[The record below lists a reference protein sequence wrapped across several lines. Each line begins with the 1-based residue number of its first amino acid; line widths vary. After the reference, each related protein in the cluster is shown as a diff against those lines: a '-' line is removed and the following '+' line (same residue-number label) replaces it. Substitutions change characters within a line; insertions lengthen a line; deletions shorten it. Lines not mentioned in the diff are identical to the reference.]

1 MNLRMR
7 SAPPWAAAILVALAL
22 FLGARPAEA
31 QPCDPNSMSGTEDCR
46 APTVLFRP
54 AVMSWT
60 GDTAVYALPVTI
72 EWCDNVMLDADSR
85 TIEFDG
91 VDVRSSFTWRSPT
104 NAELTRIR
112 ERDEIRQ
119 DKCATWMLSEATLSI
134 TPGSHSL
141 EASIVDTYDIPG
153 QYQASYT
160 YSYTPIP
167 PIPAPVAPPLPGASA
182 LLPTHGDVVR
192 AAFQRVLERDPTGSE
207 QGYWTGLVDGG
218 MSVRQVIWYLVRS
231 GEHGAHFQTGRP
243 ENAIL
248 ASLYRHLL
256 AREPD
261 SGASIWLDVARSDG
275 WGGVIEGLMNG
286 AEYTGRFG
294 QQSVPGRP
302 VTAWAAGRS
311 SLVMD
316 PATASTAGVE
326 RGLCLTVSAGPGAAY
341 ECGDLRL
348 AHSLPGVRTLNSG
361 RQMALMYNSQHA
373 RPTPVLGAWAVLDTT
388 AGALVSVE
396 AVASIKGLGPYSGF
410 VERARRSW
418 TAAEWGAPGA
428 AKRIALTFDA
438 FTIPTGSYPSSVE
451 VIAHYA
457 GGVERRQTAYGELGV
472 VNRSASPYGAG
483 WWPAGVEQLF
493 FPGFNYLFWVGG
505 DGSTRLYAHTPQPG
519 GTYEYYTYVTDAAAH
534 PDTIHWNPA
543 NNHFERRLPSGT
555 VVQFH
560 NGDPNYQGLQMRTI
574 NPMGHRTEFVYN
586 TGVAGPGGGSTAT
599 LDTVRMP
606 GGARYTFAYAAGRLQ
621 TVTLRSGDSTRVSSL
636 VTTTDGRVSELVDP
650 DGKRVLLEYDDPA
663 APWRVTVRQDRR
675 GSRLHFYY
683 GGAGK
688 LARTQLDM
696 GLAGSDDDIT
706 FRFRPQETRGLELP
720 VPADSAFTLLD
731 GPQPDSVAFDWTRL
745 RLGRFGAPT
754 RVWDATGQVSSVE
767 NGDTR
772 FPALATRSRGPNGQ
786 EQSAEYDARG
796 NLVRTVSH
804 NPLGDGR
811 DAITQYVYGDSLR
824 WPNRHMPTRVIG
836 PMGETFATAYDALG
850 RRVSEHPVSAP
861 GRGVAYRYYDTSHPT
876 APGMVRAVQT
886 AVRSDTVEYDV
897 RGNLRAT
904 RHATYHSDVLGRD
917 TLATVDGFTSRVR
930 YDVMNRVIRETKLG
944 ADSVVVRNEY
954 DDGGLRTLTFRE
966 KFPDVQDVGSLS
978 QEWHYDNA
986 GRAYYSRNQESITRT
1001 KFDFVGQPVEVV
1013 TPRRDTLRM
1022 VYDVAGRLLRRIT
1035 PAAKYTEEDLG
1046 GFGMRMY
1053 FPRQPLDPTGPNP
1066 LQIPREV
1073 AMFTYDSVGNMLTAN
1088 NRDARITRTYL
1099 PNGALATET
1108 QSFRDAAG
1116 LGFGPGHTTQHRY
1129 DLNGR
1134 RVMTRYPQAL
1144 AFAAGK
1150 DSVLYTYSPG
1160 TGDLDAVH
1168 DLEGN
1173 LFSFGYDGV
1182 GRLAS
1187 VTKPGGLTETY
1198 SWDEDVRLTGI
1209 RLRAASLPHGANG
1222 FAGLAVLTDT
1232 VVREE
1237 ASGKVLDAI
1246 STTPNRTLETT
1257 SRYDAFGALREFRVH
1272 DASEGV
1278 TRETRTIVN
1287 DPLGNVLRELR
1298 TDYIGDTGGEG
1309 GTGMTQVKD
1318 TSIYNARGQLVRRG
1332 TTPMPHLSDL
1342 EGNYIYPM
1350 VRDIDYDLAGNQRF
1364 ARGAKSLG
1372 SGEPQRTL
1380 QEWERSYYG
1389 TDDKLRFQDRRACMT
1404 QGPRITTDNT
1414 LTPPACGAWDPTQ
1427 GLQPGVFQEYR
1438 YDALNR
1444 RVFVSALFA
1453 PDCGSTCHDYTEQTI
1468 WDGDQV
1474 LGEIRQASGGFQQD
1488 GTVAYTH
1495 GGGLDAPLSLVR
1507 KGLLAVGPVTIVP
1520 HSNWRGQYH
1529 AGSYTDGAVAGNS
1542 RLDLREVRWPAE
1554 NAGAYLNPFRPFRR
1568 DAPWMGS
1575 LVQSSEDAS
1584 GLMYRR
1590 NRYFDPKTGRFTQ
1603 EDPIGLAGGLNTYG
1617 FADGDPVSYSD
1628 PYGLQPDPTCLINPG
1643 VCIALRM
1650 QKQAHIVNDV
1660 LVEGA
1665 GVIVDVLGNTLWGLA
1680 TVGHCT

>member
-1 MNLRMR
+1 
-7 SAPPWAAAILVALAL
+7 
-22 FLGARPAEA
+22 
-31 QPCDPNSMSGTEDCR
+31 
-46 APTVLFRP
+46 
-54 AVMSWT
+54 
-60 GDTAVYALPVTI
+60 
-72 EWCDNVMLDADSR
+72 
-85 TIEFDG
+85 
-91 VDVRSSFTWRSPT
+91 
-104 NAELTRIR
+104 
-112 ERDEIRQ
+112 
-119 DKCATWMLSEATLSI
+119 
-134 TPGSHSL
+134 
-141 EASIVDTYDIPG
+141 
-153 QYQASYT
+153 
-160 YSYTPIP
+160 
-167 PIPAPVAPPLPGASA
+167 
-182 LLPTHGDVVR
+182 
-192 AAFQRVLERDPTGSE
+192 
-207 QGYWTGLVDGG
+207 
-218 MSVRQVIWYLVRS
+218 
-231 GEHGAHFQTGRP
+231 
-243 ENAIL
+243 
-248 ASLYRHLL
+248 
-256 AREPD
+256 
-261 SGASIWLDVARSDG
+261 VARSQG

-286 AEYTGRFG
+286 TEYTGRFG

-302 VTAWAAGRS
+302 VTAWAAGRA

-316 PATASTAGVE
+316 PATASTGGVE

-348 AHSLPGVRTLNSG
+348 AHSLPGVRTLNAG
-361 RQMALMYNSQHA
+361 RQMALVYNSQHA
-373 RPTPVLGAWAVLDTT
+373 RPTPVLGAWAVLDTA

-396 AVASIKGLGPYSGF
+396 AIASIKGLGPYASF

-438 FTIPTGSYPSSVE
+438 PTLPTGHYPSSVE
-451 VIAHYA
+451 VIARYA

-519 GTYEYYTYVTDAAAH
+519 GTYEYYTYAAESAAH

-543 NNHFERRLPSGT
+543 NNHFERRLPGGT
-555 VVQFH
+555 VVQFY

-574 NPMGHRTEFVYN
+574 NTMGHRTEFDYN
-586 TGVAGPGGGSTAT
+586 SGVAGPGGGSTAT
-599 LDTVRMP
+599 LDAVRMP
-606 GGARYTFAYAAGRLQ
+606 GGARYDFGYGAGLLQ

-636 VTTTDGRVSELVDP
+636 VTSADGRVRELVDP
-650 DGKRVLLEYDDPA
+650 DGKRVRLEYDDAA
-663 APWRVTVRQDRR
+663 APWRVAVRQDRR

-688 LARTQLDM
+688 LARTALDM
-696 GLAGSDDDIT
+696 GVAGSDDDIT
-706 FRFRPQETRGLELP
+706 FRFRPQETRGLDLP

-731 GPQPDSVAFDWTRL
+731 GPQPDSVAYDWTRL
-745 RLGRFGAPT
+745 RVGRFGAPS
-754 RVWDATGQVSSVE
+754 RVWDATGLVSSVE
-767 NGDTR
+767 HGDAR

-811 DAITQYVYGDSLR
+811 DAVTRYVYGDSLR
-824 WPNRHMPTRVIG
+824 WPNRHMPTKVIL
-836 PMGETFATAYDALG
+836 PLGETDSTAYDALG
-850 RRVSEHPVSAP
+850 RRVRQQPANAP
-861 GRGVAYRYYDTSHPT
+861 GRGVTYRYHDTTHPT
-876 APGMVRAVQT
+876 APGLVRAVET
-886 AVRSDTVEYDV
+886 AVRTDTVEYDA

-904 RHATYHSDVLGRD
+904 RHATYHSDALGRD

-930 YDVMNRVIRETKLG
+930 YDVMNRVVRETRLG
-944 ADSVVVRNEY
+944 EDSVVVTNEY
-954 DDGGLRTLTFRE
+954 DDGGLLTLRLRH
-966 KFPDVQDVGSLS
+966 KYPDVQDRGNLNE
-978 QEWHYDNA
+978 EWQYDKA
-986 GRAYYSRNQESITRT
+986 GRAYFTRHQESITRT
-1001 KFDFVGQPVEVV
+1001 RFDFAGQPVEVV
-1013 TPRRDTLRM
+1013 TPRGDTLRM
-1022 VYDVAGRLLRRIT
+1022 RYDVAGRLLRRIT
-1035 PAAKYTEEDLG
+1035 PAATYKEEDLG
-1046 GFGMRMY
+1046 GFGTRMY
-1053 FPRQPLDPTGPNP
+1053 FPRQPLDPISPTPMH
-1066 LQIPREV
+1066 IPRDV

-1099 PNGALATET
+1099 PSGALATET
-1108 QSFRDAAG
+1108 QSLRAARG
-1116 LGFGPGHTTQHRY
+1116 LAFGPGHTTQHRY

-1150 DSVLYTYSPG
+1150 DSVHYTYSPT

-1173 LFSFGYDGV
+1173 LFSFGYDGA

-1187 VTKPGGLTETY
+1187 VSKPGGLTETY

-1209 RLRAASLPHGANG
+1209 RLRAAQSGGNG

-1232 VVREE
+1232 VIREE
-1237 ASGKVLDAI
+1237 ASGKVLEAI
-1246 STTPNRTLETT
+1246 SATPNRTLET
-1257 SRYDAFGALREFRVH
+1257 SARYDRFGALKEWRVH
-1272 DASEGV
+1272 DATEGI
-1278 TRETRTIVN
+1278 TREVRTLVN

-1298 TDYIGDTGGEG
+1298 TDYVGDSGDG
-1309 GTGMTQVKD
+1309 GTGMTEVKD
-1318 TSIYNARGQLVRRG
+1318 SSVYNARGQLMWRG
-1332 TTPMPHLSDL
+1332 TAPMPHLPDHN
-1342 EGNYIYPM
+1342 GNYWYPM
-1350 VRDIDYDLAGNQRF
+1350 ERRTYYDPAGNQAF
-1364 ARGAKSLG
+1364 ARGSKALG
-1372 SGEPQRTL
+1372 GTADEERTL

-1389 TDDKLRFQDRRACMT
+1389 TDDKLRFHDRRACQT
-1404 QGPRITTDNT
+1404 RGPVVRSDG
-1414 LTPPACGAWDPTQ
+1414 GALPYATCATWDPTQ

-1474 LGEIRQASGGFQQD
+1474 LGEIRTGGGFQQS

-1507 KGLLAVGPVTIVP
+1507 HGLNNGPATIVP

-1554 NAGAYLNPFRPFRR
+1554 NAGAYLNPLRPFRR

-1590 NRYFDPKTGRFTQ
+1590 NRYYDPKTGRFTQ

-1617 FADGDPVSYSD
+1617 FADGDPVSYGD
-1628 PYGLQPDPTCLINPG
+1628 PYGLQPDVTCLINPG
-1643 VCIALRM
+1643 ACIALRM

-1665 GVIVDVLGNTLWGLA
+1665 GVIVDVLGNALWGLA
-1680 TVGHCT
+1680 TIGHCTCSGSLGPAPGFRSRTDLFEHRASGGGARYDGAKPRYAVNPAHVPGQRGFNPRKTPLPNDAEAVFKKAVPNSAENPTAWFGKNAEGQIYRFSPSNDGTAHFSGIEGVGDGVRNLTPYARQRLNN